1 MCNPQ
6 AVMFAFTVAT
16 TVAQSYQQKQQAE
29 YAEGVAEYNL
39 RKTENEAQ
47 RVKNVA
53 TERENKVRQEAAELK
68 ARQRASFAAAGIDIG
83 LGTPLDLQA
92 DTETLAE
99 VDALRIRET
108 GDLQSKAMIEQSQL
122 ELDAA
127 RAMRESADKQ
137 FTLLTGGST
146 LLGAAGGKSL
156 LGKAGDK
163 NLLTT
168 TATGGSANAM
178 FGAFT

>member
-6 AVMFAFTVAT
+6 AVMFAFTVASS
-16 TVAQSYQQKQQAE
+16 VAQSYQQKQQAE

-127 RAMRESADKQ
+127 SAMRKSADRQ
-137 FTLLTGGST
+137 FKIMSGL
-146 LLGAAGGKSL
+146 AAGTATIGGTSL
-156 LGKAGDK
+156 LGGNPLPPNELRAH
-163 NLLTT
+163 
-168 TATGGSANAM
+168 AM
-178 FGAFT
+178 FGSLT